1 MNTRSKSKSRERST
15 EKAEKGFLKNLFK
28 PNEAED
34 EEEITPSPKKEKA
47 PAKEASPRK
56 VNGYAFYLASG
67 NKRIFIDEDYLEEL
81 LELFP
86 DEIYMQHAKNEAV
99 RVKAVSNGEILT
111 LSGNYIL
118 GKKSPEYFEFL
129 EEEVPLDLSV
139 TTFLTEA
146 YVVDLTKLERKDF
159 ASRELIR
166 MVKSEPGRL
175 SIVGKEFLAEKDEP
189 DVVIGN
195 VTSASLYGD
204 DFIILKTISGL
215 EYALLVS

>member
-1 MNTRSKSKSRERST
+1 MNTRAKAKGRTTT
-15 EKAEKGFLKNLFK
+15 EKAENGFLKNLFK
-28 PNEAED
+28 ANEAED
-34 EEEITPSPKKEKA
+34 EEITPSPKKEKA

-56 VNGYAFYLASG
+56 VNGYAFYLSSG
-67 NKRIFIDEDYLEEL
+67 SKRIFIDEDYLEEL

-86 DEIYMQHAKNEAV
+86 DEIYMQHAKSEAV
-99 RVKAVSNGEILT
+99 RVKAVGNGEILT

-129 EEEVPLDLSV
+129 QEEVPLDLSV

-146 YVVDLTKLERKDF
+146 YAVDLTKMERKDF

-195 VTSASLYGD
+195 VTSASLYGE